1 MKFGEQFDRES
12 VPQWRIHNIDYNSLK
27 HHIKAHT
34 TRSQGTA
41 IAIPGHQGAALS
53 KFEDGLYDELCRQH
67 DRVDL
72 FVSSKADEIARRIQ
86 HLCNQIHALIVRC
99 AASPRERTS
108 PKRQR
113 RFAKYE
119 EELLECGDEIHA
131 LQRFVNAQTVAFRK
145 ILKKYRKWTGSATLG
160 SRFRETVLANPKSFT
175 KRDFSQL
182 HSQHD
187 ELLQTIRAAS
197 PRGSS
202 RSGSSSPP
210 TQPATPTRPARAG
223 EQRLLPSVAIV
234 AEEDAAPTGYWNEYD
249 HGSEAGDARNDEYA
263 IYINPDEEM
272 SFPGVS
278 SIMNWISTPM
288 KKIMGRCQ
296 ELLPN
301 GRANEGTERQPLLG
315 SSRNQSTDR
324 YGATLVPPSY
334 FTYPPGVAYTDTDID
349 DDNVSDRFTNSPPH
363 SFHRGR
369 GRPERRGSYGY
380 ASSEEFPESDYRSM
394 EQQRIARHRD
404 EMLFWGTWGCYLVT
418 FVLMGIATM
427 LIMTGRHKMRLEVD
441 AGVTVGIVTSLGTAV
456 AALCLWNSRH
466 EPQAPSMVGEIAVWV
481 TFVVACIGNAVLLVL
496 MVGKAP

>member
-53 KFEDGLYDELCRQH
+53 KFEDELYDELCRQH

-86 HLCNQIHALIVRC
+86 HLSNQIHALIVRC
-99 AASPRERTS
+99 ASSTKARTS
-108 PKRQR
+108 PKRER

-119 EELLECGDEIHA
+119 EELLECGDEVHA
-131 LQRFVNAQTVAFRK
+131 LQRFVSAQTVAFRK

-160 SRFRETVLANPKSFT
+160 ARFREAILANPKSFT
-175 KRDFSQL
+175 KRDFSPLQ
-182 HSQHD
+182 SQHD
-187 ELLQTIRAAS
+187 DLLQTIRAAS
-197 PRGSS
+197 PRDSS

-223 EQRLLPSVAIV
+223 EQRLLPSVTIV
-234 AEEDAAPTGYWNEYD
+234 PEEDVPTGYWNEYD
-249 HGSEAGDARNDEYA
+249 HGSEAGDDRCDEYA
-263 IYINPDEEM
+263 IYVNPDEDM
-272 SFPGVS
+272 SFPGIS
-278 SIMNWISTPM
+278 SVMNWISSPM
-288 KKIMGRCQ
+288 KKMMGRSQ
-296 ELLPN
+296 EPTPDT
-301 GRANEGTERQPLLG
+301 RANESAENQPLLG

-324 YGATLVPPSY
+324 YGATLAPPSY
-334 FTYPPGVAYTDTDID
+334 FTYPPGVAYSDTDID
-349 DDNVSDRFTNSPPH
+349 EDNVSDRFTNSPPH
-363 SFHRGR
+363 SFRRGR
-369 GRPERRGSYGY
+369 GRAERRGSYGY
-380 ASSEEFPESDYRSM
+380 ASSEEFPESGYRSL
-394 EQQRIARHRD
+394 EQRRIARHRD
-404 EMLFWGTWGCYLVT
+404 EMLFWGTWGCYLVA

-466 EPQAPSMVGEIAVWV
+466 ESQAPSMVGEIAVWV
-481 TFVVACIGNAVLLVL
+481 TFVVACVGNAILLVL